1 LARLFAILK
10 VIQLAVRRELATF
23 ESVKF
28 NNFFL
33 FVALMVYSSLQSGLE
48 PKSAEPFL
56 LLLGLLVLFPIS
68 SDPLTKIPPSRLS
81 LWPIGRRKKILLRI
95 VSLGLSPIVWITVL
109 LMWRKAGLTLA
120 LTFLGVAVMIQCLVV
135 LGNQLALRG
144 PGYNVLHYVPPFP
157 GVLGGLVRSS
167 WRDMLTILDTY
178 LAALLSAGGT
188 AYRLLSARPEAT
200 AFPVLSALVALALST
215 YAQALFGFE
224 LASGLTRYRLLPV
237 RGWQILLA
245 KDAAFLF
252 VLAVLV
258 APLDLGAGL
267 AAGLAAL
274 ALGHRSTVFSQLEQR
289 RWRFAT
295 GRVLIGV
302 LQTAACFALALGE
315 QKTGL
320 VVLGLAAS
328 VWVVSLLWYGRAWE
342 RRNAS
347 LGIRVTAS

>member
-1 LARLFAILK
+1 MARLFAVLK
-10 VIQLAVRRELATF
+10 FIQLAVSRELATF

-33 FVALMVYSSLQSGLE
+33 FVALMVYSSLQSGLK

-56 LLLGLLVLFPIS
+56 MLLGLLVLFPIS
-68 SDPLTKIPPSRLS
+68 SDPLAKIPPSRLS
-81 LWPIGRRKKILLRI
+81 LWPIDRRKKILLRI
-95 VSLGLSPIVWITVL
+95 VSLGLSPVVWITMF
-109 LMWRKAGLTLA
+109 LMWHKAGFTLA
-120 LTFLGVAVMIQCLVV
+120 LTFLGLAVIVQCLVV

-144 PGYNVLHYVPPFP
+144 PRYNVLHYVPPFP

-188 AYRLLSARPEAT
+188 AYRFLSARPEAT
-200 AFPVLSALVALALST
+200 AFPMLSALVALALST
-215 YAQALFGFE
+215 YAQSLFGFD
-224 LASGLTRYRLLPV
+224 LASGITRYRLLPL
-237 RGWQILLA
+237 RGWHILLV
-245 KDAAFLF
+245 KDTAFLV

-267 AAGLAAL
+267 AAGLVAL
-274 ALGHRSTVFSQLEQR
+274 ALGHRSTVFSRLELR

-315 QKTGL
+315 QNTGL
-320 VVLGLAAS
+320 VMLGAAS
-328 VWVVSLLWYGRAWE
+328 AWVVSLLWYGRAWE
-342 RRNAS
+342 RKNA
-347 LGIRVTAS
+347 